1 MKDNYIKRELSNNG
15 RYEYILDEA
24 MNIDELLAFYKKLE
38 ETGYYDDVEYIVT
51 GVADEYENSKWGFLD
66 ADSMINNREFFN
78 KKSLIGVNM
87 LGCKN
92 KVYSNVMSNFNSNT
106 VVVECDDSELLN
118 AVESCFTRQMKM

>member
-15 RYEYILDEA
+15 RYEYIIDEA

>member
-1 MKDNYIKRELSNNG
+1 MKDNYIKRKLSNSG

-51 GVADEYENSKWGFLD
+51 EVADEYENSKWGFLD

-92 KVYSNVMSNFNSNT
+92 KVYSNVMANFNSNT

>member
-118 AVESCFTRQMKM
+118 AVKSCFTRQMKM

>member
-51 GVADEYENSKWGFLD
+51 GAADEYENSKWGFLD